1 MILPPTQRPAA
12 PFRFR
17 PTNQDDL
24 WNMAMMLSNGDN
36 RRAHDMVLCYAEYGH
51 HFDYD
56 LGILKSQC
64 YVLKGTPALKADAI
78 AGICRKSGLV
88 GIMRISSWSD
98 NHCTYE
104 VSRVDERVNG
114 VDIIHEFTFTRQ
126 MADAQGLTRNRN
138 WDTMPR
144 QMHRVRALT
153 MALRALFPDAVSGL
167 YSVDEIADNMP
178 MDDYE
183 RMMLTAESL
192 GEEVK
197 LDSRAPRSQP
207 APTPAPAPAP
217 TPAPAPA
224 PARPDDI
231 TFNIRQDEDSNNL
244 VVSSFVD
251 VNDHFPFLD
260 QKKRD
265 DDEVGHVTTP
275 TPYNEF
281 ASLDDLKAACEFNRV
296 PWDDVVALG
305 ARLGVS
311 IEHLGAEQKRLF
323 FYTWCIQNTLRT
335 SNLKAGWNRNLSEAR
350 TVFRRL
356 KQEFKSIA
364 NIENR
369 HIGAI
374 LGHPTFWESAK
385 VSAAFDGDALKEAQ
399 NELDKLAKSKDH
411 APLLPSRLS
420 SLG

>member
-1 MILPPTQRPAA
+1 MILPPTQRPA

-114 VDIIHEFTFTRQ
+114 VDVIHEFTFTRQ

-197 LDSRAPRSQP
+197 LDSRAPRQMPAPTPAPQP
-207 APTPAPAPAP
+207 APTPAPQPAP
-217 TPAPAPA
+217 TPV
-224 PARPDDI
+224 I
-231 TFNIRQDEDSNNL
+231 DESEDQAG
-244 VVSSFVD
+244 D
-251 VNDHFPFLD
+251 D
-260 QKKRD
+260 QKKSD

-281 ASLDDLKAACEFNRV
+281 ATLDDLKAACEFNRV
-296 PWDDVVALG
+296 PWDEVVALS

-323 FYTWCIQNTLRT
+323 FYTWCIQKTLRT

-356 KQEFKSIA
+356 KAEFKGIA

-385 VSAAFDGDALKEAQ
+385 ISAAFDGDALKEAQ

-411 APLLPSRLS
+411 SPMLPSRLA